1 MMLCEDTEMEKFINL
16 VACNE
21 TNLNDLDSRL
31 SISKDGYFETFYAPF
46 EHINTGARVTV
57 VGLTPGQAQMRI
69 ALMETRLALKR
80 GVPWHQAI
88 ERAKYLASFGGPMR
102 ANLTKMLDH
111 IGLNVWLGIDSCI
124 SLFSEHRSMAHHTS
138 VLRYPVFKG
147 SQNYGGQPA
156 IRRVPFLMAQVDRW
170 FAKELAQLPDSIFIP
185 LGTQAQDIFEQ
196 FVQNQ
201 KVSENRA
208 LLGIP
213 HPSGAN
219 AERIAYFLEKK
230 GKGNLSRQTNGE
242 RIDLVREELILKVQN
257 LRR

>member
-1 MMLCEDTEMEKFINL
+1 MMVCEDSEMEKFIKL
-16 VACNE
+16 VACSE
-21 TNLNDLDSRL
+21 TDLNDLDSRL

-69 ALMETRLALKR
+69 ALKETRLALKS

-102 ANLTKMLDH
+102 TNLTKMLDH
-111 IGLNVWLGIDSCI
+111 IGLNVWLGIDSCL
-124 SLFSEHRSMAHHTS
+124 SLFSEHRSIAHHTS

-147 SQNYGGQPA
+147 SKNYGGQPA
-156 IRRVPFLMAQVDRW
+156 IKRVPFLRTQVDRW

-185 LGTQAQDIFEQ
+185 LGTQAQNIFEQ
-196 FVQNQ
+196 LVRDQ
-201 KVSENRA
+201 KVPENRA

-219 AERIAYFLEKK
+219 AERVAYFLGKK
-230 GKGNLSRQTNGE
+230 GKDNLSRQTNGE
-242 RIDLVREELILKVQN
+242 HIDRVREKLILKVQN
-257 LRR
+257 LGR